1 MMHLQEKD
9 KMLALCVMFR
19 QNLFVSLLVL
29 FIAGFSSTSSI
40 AADFCITG
48 LKGTA
53 SSAYIFKV
61 ALSNQGER
69 HISILDANRNAL
81 FTAKTENRF
90 TQFNT
95 TGYGVCS
102 LTASGTDEQS
112 GAHYKVELKV
122 APHSQTACKKFLLP
136 TSVEYITLKI
146 TPKGTT
152 LGDDLT
158 AYALALV
165 PCP

>member
-1 MMHLQEKD
+1 
-9 KMLALCVMFR
+9 MLRKIYAIFYLC
-19 QNLFVSLLVL
+19 NIPAC
-29 FIAGFSSTSSI
+29 FIPTISQ

>member
-9 KMLALCVMFR
+9 KMLALCVMSPR
-19 QNLFVSLLVL
+19 TTLFSVLSLVATL
-29 FIAGFSSTSSI
+29 IGSGSSF

-48 LKGTA
+48 VRGTA
-53 SSAYIFKV
+53 SSAYTFKV
-61 ALSNQGER
+61 SSTNQGER
-69 HISILDANRNAL
+69 TVSILDSNKNAL
-81 FTAKTENRF
+81 FTAKAENRF
-90 TQFNT
+90 TQFNS
-95 TGYGVCS
+95 TGYGVCGI
-102 LTASGTDEQS
+102 TASGTDEQS
-112 GAHYKVELKV
+112 GAHFKVELKV
-122 APHSQTACKKFLLP
+122 APHAKVACKNFLLP
-136 TSVEYITLKI
+136 TSVEYVTLKI